1 MSIHSK
7 VTQWSN
13 VSHFCVERLAD
24 YSELFALELA
34 QTRIRLMREVIALVA
49 LAVAGL
55 LTLSFVCVAIIAS
68 FWATPYFIHA
78 VWAVAGGWLV
88 LSVAAFVVFSM
99 QRPVWSFQVLQQE
112 IRHDLDA
119 VREALK

>member
-7 VTQWSN
+7 VTQWGN
-13 VSHFCVERLAD
+13 VSRFCVERLAD
-24 YSELFALELA
+24 YSELLSLELA
-34 QTRIRLMREVIALVA
+34 QTRTRLLREVIALVA

-55 LTLSFVCVAIIAS
+55 LTLSFVCIAIIAT

-78 VWAVAGGWLV
+78 VWGVAIGWLV

-99 QRPVWSFQVLQQE
+99 QRPVWSFQALQHE
-112 IRHDLDA
+112 IHNDLDA
-119 VREALK
+119 VKEALK